1 MGCTVETKALQRNI
15 YNSDMENLA
24 NRGTNRVTRRQQAD
38 VKVLEASR
46 SPTTVFAI
54 AGEIPWDRS
63 ESAREEWGG
72 GAQGFETISSFPE
85 DEGSLVHAISR
96 YSFAHAKLLSS

>member
-72 GAQGFETISSFPE
+72 GGARIRDDLEFP
-85 DEGSLVHAISR
+85 GG
-96 YSFAHAKLLSS
+96 